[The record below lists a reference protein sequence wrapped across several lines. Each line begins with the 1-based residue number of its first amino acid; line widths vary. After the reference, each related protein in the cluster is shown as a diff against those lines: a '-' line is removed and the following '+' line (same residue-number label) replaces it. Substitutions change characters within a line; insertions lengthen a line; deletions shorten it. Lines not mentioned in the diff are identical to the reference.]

1 MSSYAGQNLFG
12 SGPHAFRFG
21 PWQRSVQRR
30 GFAGLNGELVLDL
43 GLRSRQIFQTG
54 RLQADS
60 ASGLNGLLDAINA
73 RGDGA
78 EHALVDN
85 HGQSHPHVMLE
96 RFEPTSPL
104 QRGRQFYCDYKVD
117 YRELP

>member
-1 MSSYAGQNLFG
+1 MSSYAGQDLFG

-30 GFAGLNGELVLDL
+30 GFAGVSGELVLDL
-43 GLRSRQIFQTG
+43 GVRSRQIFQTG
-54 RLQADS
+54 RLEADS
-60 ASGLNGLLDAINA
+60 AGGLNSLLEVINA
-73 RGDGA
+73 QGNGA

-85 HGQSHPHVMLE
+85 HGQSHPHVILE
-96 RFEPTSPL
+96 RFETTSPL
-104 QRGRQFYCDYKVD
+104 RRGRRFHCDYKVD

>member
-1 MSSYAGQNLFG
+1 MSSYAGQDLFG

-30 GFAGLNGELVLDL
+30 GFAGVNGELVLDL

-54 RLQADS
+54 RLETDS
-60 ASGLNGLLDAINA
+60 AGGLNSLLEAINA
-73 RGDGA
+73 QGDGA

-85 HGQSHPHVMLE
+85 HGQSHPHVILE
-96 RFEPTSPL
+96 RFEITSPL
-104 QRGRQFYCDYKVD
+104 RRGRRFHCDYKVD